1 MAAESYWIK
10 LGMLRSKV
18 ARRMFLIFVGCALLP
33 LVVLALVSFLNV
45 RSQMNSLSERRLHQ
59 TSKSAGMTVFERV
72 SFLETNL
79 QLLSDS
85 LPSNTGESLGP
96 LVRDLGAGLGGRF
109 VSLAVLDGS
118 DRLVSSLSGPR
129 AAYPRLTSTER
140 AHLRTGAAL
149 VTTAPN
155 GDGTYAVFVARLLGA
170 PAPDGHVLIGEAS
183 PDYLW
188 GGNGLV
194 APDTEM
200 CVLTEAGETLFT
212 SLPGGGP
219 ARQLKDSLKTSDE
232 GRFEWSHDGERYVAG
247 YWTIFMRPEFDVSW
261 VLVQS
266 ELRSDVRQPL
276 RDFGWAFFLIV
287 LCTFWVVTFASLNQI
302 RRRTIPIEQLL
313 EATHKLKAKDFS
325 HRIAIT
331 SDDEFAVLGA
341 AFNDMAESMERHLTV
356 MNAINSI
363 GVSLTAEK
371 SEARLLETV
380 VSGAQA
386 VFNADGAALFLLSKD
401 GRLGLA
407 LAHVKSISLRQ
418 GGPALAGPHGSEPAQ
433 HGDIPSLPAV
443 DIATE
448 RTIATPDVYGETGD
462 EFTPLV
468 DFDRRTGYRSQ
479 SFIGVPLRNH
489 ENEVIGILQLVNAQS
504 RRTGAIV
511 PFSEEDQRL
520 AESLA
525 SQAAVALTKNRLVE
539 DFKGLFEAMTEL
551 ISTAIDE
558 QSPHTG
564 GHVRRVVVLSAMIAE
579 AMSRSPNRAIR
590 DRALSPDELYEL
602 RIAALLHDCGKL
614 TTPVHLT
621 DKGTKL
627 QGIFDRM
634 RLVEARSETVRR
646 QQRIELLEEAI
657 RRFAGNGDRDPLAAI
672 DAAAARL
679 DRQIEE
685 DLAVLRSCNAASEQ
699 TPDDLRNRMRA
710 IGVRYRWTTIT
721 GETETLLSDDE
732 MHHLDTRRGTL
743 TPEEREVIQGHVV
756 STIRMLERLPY
767 PKGLRNVPKYAGTH
781 HEQMCGKGY
790 PLKLSG
796 EQIPIQ
802 GRIIGIA
809 DALEALTARD
819 RPYRR
824 VMSLSEAMS
833 VLETMVRAGA
843 IDPDLYNLIVTENI
857 HQRYAEQ
864 SLQSPEVVVGNVAS
878 TS

>member
-18 ARRMFLIFVGCALLP
+18 ARRMFLVFVGCALLP

-59 TSKSAGMTVFERV
+59 TSKSAGMTVIERV
-72 SFLETNL
+72 SFLETDL
-79 QLLSDS
+79 HLLSIS
-85 LPSNTGESLGP
+85 LPSNTLESLGP
-96 LVRDLGAGLGGRF
+96 LVRDLGARLGGRF

-118 DRLVSSLSGPR
+118 DRLVSSLSGGR
-129 AAYPRLTSTER
+129 TGYPRLTSAER
-140 AHLRTGAAL
+140 AHLRSGAAL

-155 GDGTYAVFVARLLGA
+155 GDGTYAVFVARLIGA

-188 GGNGLV
+188 GGSGLV
-194 APDTEM
+194 PPETEI

-212 SLPGGGP
+212 SLPGGVP
-219 ARQLKDSLKTSDE
+219 AQQLKDSLKTSVR
-232 GRFEWSHDGERYVAG
+232 GRFEWSHGGERYVAG
-247 YWTIFMRPEFDVSW
+247 YWTIFMQPEYAVSW
-261 VLVQS
+261 VLAQS

-287 LCTFWVVTFASLNQI
+287 LCTFWVVTFASLSQI
-302 RRRTIPIEQLL
+302 RRRTTPVEQLL
-313 EATHKLKAKDFS
+313 AATHRLKAKDFS

-331 SDDEFAVLGA
+331 SDDEFAELGS
-341 AFNDMAESMERHLTV
+341 AFNDMTESMESHLAV
-356 MNAINSI
+356 MHTINSI

-371 SEARLLETV
+371 NEARLLETMV
-380 VSGAQA
+380 DGTRAA
-386 VFNADGAALFLLSKD
+386 FNADGAALFLLSRD
-401 GRLGLA
+401 GRLELA
-407 LAHVKSISLRQ
+407 VAHLKSLSLRQ
-418 GGPALAGPHGSEPAQ
+418 HGSALPGPNRPEHAR
-433 HGDIPSLPAV
+433 HGDIPPFPAV
-443 DIATE
+443 DVATE
-448 RTIATPDVYGETGD
+448 RTIATPDIYGD
-462 EFTPLV
+462 AQDAFAPLV
-468 DFDRRTGYRSQ
+468 DFDRRAGYRSQ

-511 PFSEEDQRL
+511 PFSDEDQRL

-539 DFKGLFEAMTEL
+539 DFRGLFEGMTDL
-551 ISTAIDE
+551 ISTAIDD

-564 GHVRRVVVLSAMIAE
+564 GHVRRVVVLSEMIAE
-579 AMSRSPNRAIR
+579 ALSRSPNSAISG
-590 DRALSPDELYEL
+590 RALSPDELYEL

-621 DKGTKL
+621 DKRTKL

-634 RLVEARSETVRR
+634 RLVEARAETVRR
-646 QQRIELLEEAI
+646 QQRVELLEEAI
-657 RRFAGNGDRDPLAAI
+657 RRLEGNGDRYPLAEI
-672 DAAAARL
+672 DAAAACFG
-679 DRQIEE
+679 RQIEE
-685 DLAVLRSCNAASEQ
+685 DLAVVRSCNSASEY

-710 IGVRYRWTTIT
+710 VGVRYRWTNIK

-743 TPEEREVIQGHVV
+743 TPEERQVMQGHVV

-767 PKGLRNVPKYAGTH
+767 PKSLRNVPNYAGAH
-781 HEQMCGKGY
+781 HEQMCGSGY
-790 PLKLSG
+790 PLRLSG

-809 DALEALTARD
+809 DVLEALTARD

-824 VMSLSEAMS
+824 AMSLSEAMS
-833 VLETMVRAGA
+833 VLEKMVRAGE
-843 IDPDLYNLIVTENI
+843 IDRDLYDLVVAENI
-857 HQRYAEQ
+857 HLRYAERC
-864 SLQSPEVVVGNVAS
+864 LQS
-878 TS
+878 